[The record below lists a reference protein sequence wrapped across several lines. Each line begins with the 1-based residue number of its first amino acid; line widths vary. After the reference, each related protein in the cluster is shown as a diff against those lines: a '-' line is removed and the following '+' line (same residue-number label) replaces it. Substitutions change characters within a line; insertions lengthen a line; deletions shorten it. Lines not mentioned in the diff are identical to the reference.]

1 MALDLTNIAAVET
14 RINELKIPITEGPIT
29 LPDGGIMF
37 FVRDP
42 DRDVIEF
49 HQPPPA

>member
-14 RINELKIPITEGPIT
+14 RINELKIPIAEGPIT

-37 FVRDP
+37 FIRDP